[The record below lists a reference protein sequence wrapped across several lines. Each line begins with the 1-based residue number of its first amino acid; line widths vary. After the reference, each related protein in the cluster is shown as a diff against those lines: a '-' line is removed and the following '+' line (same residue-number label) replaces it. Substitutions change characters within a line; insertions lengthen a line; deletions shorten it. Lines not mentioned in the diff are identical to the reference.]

1 MSEGMSAGAA
11 AYLASKQGKAAGG
24 EGSSGVGG
32 VEPDHHAAPKSFKFD
47 AAVEAETVHRESIAE
62 AEVASADDVRS
73 LAAHARAE
81 MVIQQQLSQKGAKNV
96 EAVEMKNTEAAEKVA
111 ALLPKIKAAATFDE
125 LEKLLKEPAVIAT
138 TSRRA
143 DAVQRC
149 MGYCKLAR
157 LKELSKDD
165 GEVMLQGWAV
175 SSFNEWNV
183 KQERVLVLSTKY
195 LYRVEFKDDLDS
207 PVGGTPVKFA
217 AVDLGVLTSLDE
229 GVDNNAGILKV
240 STSERDGNPNLLDG
254 IAKLGLAKPKH
265 EREYDLRDY
274 KHSAKETIVPLVI
287 ASIVAAH
294 RIMGG
299 YGELPV
305 TRADKQVV

>member
-1 MSEGMSAGAA
+1 
-11 AYLASKQGKAAGG
+11 
-24 EGSSGVGG
+24 
-32 VEPDHHAAPKSFKFD
+32 
-47 AAVEAETVHRESIAE
+47 
-62 AEVASADDVRS
+62 
-73 LAAHARAE
+73 
-81 MVIQQQLSQKGAKNV
+81 
-96 EAVEMKNTEAAEKVA
+96 
-111 ALLPKIKAAATFDE
+111 
-125 LEKLLKEPAVIAT
+125 
-138 TSRRA
+138 
-143 DAVQRC
+143 
-149 MGYCKLAR
+149 
-157 LKELSKDD
+157 
-165 GEVMLQGWAV
+165 MLQGWAV

-195 LYRVEFKDDLDS
+195 LYRVEFKDDPDS

>member
-1 MSEGMSAGAA
+1 M
-11 AYLASKQGKAAGG
+11 
-24 EGSSGVGG
+24 
-32 VEPDHHAAPKSFKFD
+32 
-47 AAVEAETVHRESIAE
+47 HRESIAE

-165 GEVMLQGWAV
+165 GEVMLQGGRCRRSASGT
-175 SSFNEWNV
+175 SSRSACSALDQV
-183 KQERVLVLSTKY
+183 PVPRRVQGRPRLAGRRHARQDCRRRPRRPHLA
-195 LYRVEFKDDLDS
+195 RRGRRQQRGH
-207 PVGGTPVKFA
+207 PQ
-217 AVDLGVLTSLDE
+217 GVHLRARRQPE
-229 GVDNNAGILKV
+229 PAR
-240 STSERDGNPNLLDG
+240 RDRE
-254 IAKLGLAKPKH
+254 ARAREAEH

-274 KHSAKETIVPLVI
+274 KHSAKETIVPVVI

-294 RIMGG
+294 PSWAATASCR
-299 YGELPV
+299 
-305 TRADKQVV
+305 

>member
-1 MSEGMSAGAA
+1 
-11 AYLASKQGKAAGG
+11 
-24 EGSSGVGG
+24 
-32 VEPDHHAAPKSFKFD
+32 
-47 AAVEAETVHRESIAE
+47 
-62 AEVASADDVRS
+62 
-73 LAAHARAE
+73 
-81 MVIQQQLSQKGAKNV
+81 
-96 EAVEMKNTEAAEKVA
+96 MKNTEAAEMVA

-157 LKELSKDD
+157 LKALSKDD

-175 SSFNEWNV
+175 
-183 KQERVLVLSTKY
+183 LSTKY
-195 LYRVEFKDDLDS
+195 LYRGEFKDDLDS

-305 TRADKQVV
+305 TRAAKQVV

>member
-1 MSEGMSAGAA
+1 M
-11 AYLASKQGKAAGG
+11 
-24 EGSSGVGG
+24 
-32 VEPDHHAAPKSFKFD
+32 
-47 AAVEAETVHRESIAE
+47 HRESIAE
-62 AEVASADDVRS
+62 AEVASADDVLS
-73 LAAHARAE
+73 LAHARAE

-96 EAVEMKNTEAAEKVA
+96 EAVEMKNTEAAEKAA
-111 ALLPKIKAAATFDE
+111 ALLPKITAAAAFDE

-195 LYRVEFKDDLDS
+195 LYRVEFKDDPDS

-217 AVDLGVLTSLDE
+217 AVDLGVLTRSTRASTTTRASSRCPPPSAMATRTCST
-229 GVDNNAGILKV
+229 GSRSSGSRSR
-240 STSERDGNPNLLDG
+240 STS
-254 IAKLGLAKPKH
+254 
-265 EREYDLRDY
+265 
-274 KHSAKETIVPLVI
+274 
-287 ASIVAAH
+287 ASTTCATTSTRPRRRSCRWSSPRSSPPTASWAATASC
-294 RIMGG
+294 R
-299 YGELPV
+299 
-305 TRADKQVV
+305 